1 MTELDTH
8 TQILKAAEI
17 RFTQYGYGKTTMA
30 EIARDCEMTAGN
42 LYRYFENKLEI
53 GAEIAR
59 VYFKHE
65 HIALLKEVQKKD
77 KSAAERLANYM
88 QVSLRHCHGY
98 FTTAPRVVELVQ
110 AMEVQKPCVCDAHQ
124 TEKVTMLITLL
135 TEAAASGEFKIAD
148 IPATA
153 DTIHAAMMV
162 FQYPP
167 LMSRYTQAELEQ
179 KAAVMSALFITGL
192 HNHQAKD

>member
-8 TQILKAAEI
+8 AQILKAAEM

-65 HIALLKEVQKKD
+65 HIALLKVIRQQD
-77 KSAAERLANYM
+77 TSAADRLTDYM
-88 QVSLRHCHGY
+88 HVSLRHCHSY

-110 AMEVQKPCVCDAHQ
+110 AMEVQRPCVCEAHQ
-124 TEKVTMLITLL
+124 ADKVTMLITLL
-135 TEAAASGEFKIAD
+135 TEAAASGEFQVAD
-148 IPATA
+148 IAATA
-153 DTIHAAMMV
+153 DAIHAAMMV

-167 LMSRYTQAELEQ
+167 LMSRYTEAELEQ
-179 KAAVMSALFITGL
+179 KAAVMSHLFITGL
-192 HNHQAKD
+192 HNHKAKD